1 MDAESKV
8 ALGLCVGTLPGTG
21 AAREQRVLSLLPEE
35 GAASLRA
42 LWVCSREGGAAL
54 PLLHSAISR
63 WTFLPPLSPARFQ
76 IHGDGFPSELHH
88 TLKIQ

>member
-21 AAREQRVLSLLPEE
+21 AAREQRVLSLLPGE

-42 LWVCSREGGAAL
+42 PWVCITLPSHGG
-54 PLLHSAISR
+54 PS
-63 WTFLPPLSPARFQ
+63 FPPPAPARFR
-76 IHGDGFPSELHH
+76 IYGDGFPSEHHH